1 MLEMINDEMGV
12 SRSHL
17 NALLTTKFCELKRN
31 RLMQKNYKNTLQKE
45 TILDKRNKENLH
57 SKLLAIQVE
66 LLEINYIVQSRK
78 NTPIDSYI
86 ELDAML
92 EKVNRRRKK

>member
-1 MLEMINDEMGV
+1 MTKIFKRINNDCEEAMLEMINDEMDS

-17 NALLTTKFCELKRN
+17 K
-31 RLMQKNYKNTLQKE
+31 
-45 TILDKRNKENLH
+45 
-57 SKLLAIQVE
+57 SLAIQAE
-66 LLEINYIVQSRK
+66 LVEINYIVQSRK

-92 EKVNRRRKK
+92 ARVNRRRKK